1 MSTLH
6 PTLQEHLQAEI
17 RRAQAQ
23 SLRQA
28 AADLINRADLLE
40 GRIDRLDVIA

>member
-1 MSTLH
+1 MN
-6 PTLQEHLQAEI
+6 PTLQEHLNREI

-23 SLRQA
+23 ALREA

-40 GRIDRLDVIA
+40 GRIDRLDVMA